1 MAEASELLV
10 GLDGEPLSTEV
21 VAQALCKLDGQP
33 HTHCASAST
42 VVGISVA
49 SSTQTG
55 ASHSGVLRVSLSAG
69 PADGAASRLLFIKKV
84 SASAMAHK
92 PWGALRRNLGY
103 ARTESRFYLE
113 FAHLLSHS
121 GLLTPRLA
129 HAELR
134 LNTLLGDGPLD
145 AASTSETP
153 PESTKLEG
161 AGALFLLECAPPS
174 AFEQASP
181 LDESRAALVLAA
193 VARLHASAWQRP
205 DLLAKA
211 ATRLQSPHG
220 GSFAL
225 SVRTPSELD
234 QIDET
239 YAAFLQGFRE
249 DCGEGAALLARP
261 SVVALGQRLKRC
273 AAAIAERL
281 APKPDAPFATLIHG
295 DLKAM
300 NVMLPRA
307 DAVAADRTTA
317 QIAGEILAA
326 QDSAEETPGGQ
337 TALTPPTDAMLI
349 DFASCGV
356 GVGMSDVAMFLAHS
370 VSPETLAQ
378 GGRER
383 LLRSYLY
390 SLRRFGG
397 KSLEGFTEEV
407 AMRHYHLAHVDYARF
422 VIGRFWPGA
431 NVEQLKARSANR
443 NVTLPNRSVHA
454 ALAFIDQTDRS
465 LATVEK
471 ELNSNSK

>member
-1 MAEASELLV
+1 
-10 GLDGEPLSTEV
+10 
-21 VAQALCKLDGQP
+21 
-33 HTHCASAST
+33 
-42 VVGISVA
+42 
-49 SSTQTG
+49 
-55 ASHSGVLRVSLSAG
+55 
-69 PADGAASRLLFIKKV
+69 
-84 SASAMAHK
+84 
-92 PWGALRRNLGY
+92 
-103 ARTESRFYLE
+103 
-113 FAHLLSHS
+113 
-121 GLLTPRLA
+121 
-129 HAELR
+129 
-134 LNTLLGDGPLD
+134 
-145 AASTSETP
+145 
-153 PESTKLEG
+153 
-161 AGALFLLECAPPS
+161 
-174 AFEQASP
+174 
-181 LDESRAALVLAA
+181 
-193 VARLHASAWQRP
+193 
-205 DLLAKA
+205 
-211 ATRLQSPHG
+211 
-220 GSFAL
+220 
-225 SVRTPSELD
+225 
-234 QIDET
+234 
-239 YAAFLQGFRE
+239 
-249 DCGEGAALLARP
+249 
-261 SVVALGQRLKRC
+261 
-273 AAAIAERL
+273 
-281 APKPDAPFATLIHG
+281 
-295 DLKAM
+295 M